1 MNELANLND
10 KNEFSLETVS
20 LYKRSSGCQFV
31 SLSSFLTLRIP
42 GGVLALSTDC
52 AVGFRDSVSF
62 KLRFPLNP
70 P

>member
-1 MNELANLND
+1 MFSMNELANLND

-42 GGVLALSTDC
+42 GGVLALSTD
-52 AVGFRDSVSF
+52 
-62 KLRFPLNP
+62 
-70 P
+70 